1 MKQHVYREEVA
12 RKMKYDYPEMY
23 TKDDVKAI
31 LGFGRD
37 KTNALFNSKSFP
49 STSIGNTKFILKKNF
64 EEWLNNNAGRDIRL

>member
-1 MKQHVYREEVA
+1 
-12 RKMKYDYPEMY
+12 MKYDYPEMY

-49 STSIGNTKFILKKNF
+49 STSIGNTKFILKKKM
-64 EEWLNNNAGRDIRL
+64 ES